1 MPLPAHVWKRI
12 KDAPLPKVR
21 ARARP
26 KPGEMNKTEQAY
38 ANYLEVLRAGGEILW
53 WKYEGMNLRL
63 APRTYLRIDFNVVL
77 ADGTLSMQDV
87 KGFVEDDALV
97 KLKVA
102 AELFPFQFLIVKA
115 ANRQMTQWTF
125 QEIG

>member
-38 ANYLEVLRAGGEILW
+38 ANYLEALRAGGEILW

-63 APRTYLRIDFNVVL
+63 APKTYLRIDFNVVL
-77 ADGTLSMQDV
+77 ADGTLEMREC
-87 KGFVEDDALV
+87 KGFMEEDALA

-102 AELFPFQFLIVKA
+102 AAMFPFRFVIVRA
-115 ANRQMTQWTF
+115 ANRQKTQWTHT
-125 QEIG
+125 EV